1 MILEVS
7 ENESK
12 YGKYFLAFEAPNSKK
27 KKWNMKV
34 VTVKPN
40 RRARLDFTN
49 DIVVDDMDALPD
61 VEPDDTLDDFNP
73 DDLPEVMDDN
83 EDMTLD
89 DVPGMDALPDVEP
102 DDLPEVDGV
111 GDDFNATMDLPD
123 VDNQTPEVDGN
134 DFPEVDTE
142 DDLPPVDNTGG
153 DDLPEVAPDQNAP
166 NVDAELPDVAP
177 DDTLPEVDDPE
188 MDMDLP
194 DIEPEDPNLPDVDDD
209 PAGNNVTVQPSN
221 GNTEGD
227 YANGEG
233 QAPDPNDPN
242 ANPGGNDPNAVEDF
256 TVDPYPE
263 DNQNAGGDPNADL
276 NAGETEDFT
285 NPDGGGADPNAT
297 GDPNADPNAGAGTDK
312 GPGLEYDSM
321 RKYILYKEYGRLR
334 ISIETYIN
342 KLEGTISDDPD
353 ANQII
358 KTATGKLREVHD
370 MLTDYMLMKF
380 EISNYV
386 QNQLFFQRMV
396 VIVQLIFKLLKTANG
411 LYTKGTENRKKN
423 S

>member
-40 RRARLDFTN
+40 KRARLDFTN
-49 DIVVDDMDALPD
+49 DIIVDDEDELPE
-61 VEPDDTLDDFNP
+61 VEPDDTLPDDFNP
-73 DDLPEVMDDN
+73 DDLPEVDDE

-89 DVPGMDALPDVEP
+89 DVPGMDTLPDVEP

-111 GDDFNATMDLPD
+111 GDDSTMDMMNLPE
-123 VDNQTPEVDGN
+123 VDDQTPEVDGN
-134 DFPEVDTE
+134 ELPDVEE
-142 DDLPPVDNTGG
+142 DDLPPVDDADGE
-153 DDLPEVAPDQNAP
+153 LPDVAPDQNAP

-177 DDTLPEVDDPE
+177 NNDLPEVDDEE
-188 MDMDLP
+188 MDM
-194 DIEPEDPNLPDVDDD
+194 ELPDVEPSVAELPEVSDDT
-209 PAGNNVTVQPSN
+209 AGNNVTVEPAN
-221 GNTEGD
+221 GNAENDFTNDE
-227 YANGEG
+227 NP
-233 QAPDPNDPN
+233 PDPAQQPDQTGDPN
-242 ANPGGNDPNAVEDF
+242 NVEDF
-256 TVDPYPE
+256 TVDPYP
-263 DNQNAGGDPNADL
+263 D
-276 NAGETEDFT
+276 
-285 NPDGGGADPNAT
+285 DGTADPNT
-297 GDPNADPNAGAGTDK
+297 DPNADPNAGGEDDYTNPDGAETDQGDPNTAADAAPEER
-312 GPGLEYDSM
+312 GPGLEYDSV

-334 ISIETYIN
+334 SSIETYIS
-342 KLEGTISDDPD
+342 KLEGTISDDPA

-358 KTATGKLREVHD
+358 KTATSKLREVYN

-396 VIVQLIFKLLKTANG
+396 VIVQLVFKLLKTANG
-411 LYTKGTENRKKN
+411 LYEKSTEKSTGSRKKN